1 MARSGPRSGRCR
13 SARSTETLIT
23 ALLGDA
29 KPARAQTIS
38 GSVPE
43 GDRAAIRG
51 RDRQL
56 PFCPQP
62 KRQDR
67 RLRTKK
73 TISTRASTDWSIAQG
88 GNAKEGDAVI
98 HRHQTRVRSLICA
111 DGLASDPAVIPLH
124 FGSEP
129 GGLFSYAIDP
139 PDFRGSEQTRGYD
152 RRRWLAMPA
161 KGRLEESMASQLGI
175 GRGPGTLSS
184 LRSGR

>member
-1 MARSGPRSGRCR
+1 VPPFGVVTDNYHFALSPSGKIGD
-13 SARSTETLIT
+13 SA
-23 ALLGDA
+23 
-29 KPARAQTIS
+29 Q
-38 GSVPE
+38 
-43 GDRAAIRG
+43 
-51 RDRQL
+51 
-56 PFCPQP
+56 
-62 KRQDR
+62 R
-67 RLRTKK
+67 RLSPPDPQRTGRSRRRLHYPDALHGR
-73 TISTRASTDWSIAQG
+73 TILQGAQG

-124 FGSEP
+124 FRSEP